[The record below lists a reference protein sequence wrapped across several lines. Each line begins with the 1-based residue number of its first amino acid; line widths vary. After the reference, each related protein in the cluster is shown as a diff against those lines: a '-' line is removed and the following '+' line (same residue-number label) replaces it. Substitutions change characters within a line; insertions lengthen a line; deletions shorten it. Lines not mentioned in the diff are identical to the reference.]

1 MVVLY
6 QKLQLSMEITTTA
19 SAADL
24 CDPLLDTLELG
35 TSSNYMATCGGSKS
49 GNTFTFDI
57 KYPLNHNSSIY
68 TTDQINTKTEEVKT
82 NVTSADFPTD
92 FQTTAAASGRRL
104 LVDMTGRRRL
114 GSTLLG
120 WFMRIPGIQ
129 TASDLYNW
137 FTRDPTTE
145 LQQGIDKVNR
155 RRLVAITVDPASVA
169 APVGALDAEVI
180 ITVEVLAAD
189 TSSFDVLE
197 TAASSVSSTAAAVN
211 ATTIA

>member
-1 MVVLY
+1 MLAVETKVAISLGNATLDASQAADLAASLAATFTPNETAPSGVTRTVVVVLY

-19 SAADL
+19 SAAEL

-92 FQTTAAASGRRL
+92 FQTTAAASGRREAEARPDHPHL
-104 LVDMTGRRRL
+104 LRARVRVRARIALALGRARL
-114 GSTLLG
+114 EAEL
-120 WFMRIPGIQ
+120 RPGPPQ
-129 TASDLYNW
+129 
-137 FTRDPTTE
+137 PH
-145 LQQGIDKVNR
+145 
-155 RRLVAITVDPASVA
+155 RLTPNS
-169 APVGALDAEVI
+169 
-180 ITVEVLAAD
+180 
-189 TSSFDVLE
+189 
-197 TAASSVSSTAAAVN
+197 
-211 ATTIA
+211 